1 MADFDWDAQEGADA
15 KDFDWGSQE
24 NAEKSSQLETGI
36 MHGLQGAT
44 AGFLDELSGA
54 GEAAG
59 RVVGVEGL
67 GGSFSDVGLAKGG
80 PTLRMDVLKKAYE
93 NSRDRKRA
101 MLATQAKDNPGT
113 AATANFVGMV
123 GSPVNKLAKGLSL
136 AKGGALL
143 GGINSLGA
151 SDADTASGVLTDT
164 AIGTGT
170 GLVLGKSIEKA
181 SPLISAGLDK
191 ASKGARSLATKM
203 AARALGAERGTI
215 KSIGA
220 DKVFKA
226 GAQALD
232 EGVLS
237 PFAATDDLIARNQAT
252 KDAGGK
258 LMGKAY
264 DAIDEAGASTFSP
277 LKVAEEVDDTLG
289 NFYRSPINK
298 GETRQLENTIESIMM
313 RNADDA
319 SAIPLREAQ
328 LLKEELQKVAN
339 WKNKLNVTDKER
351 MARDAYGIVSRN
363 IDDAVEQGGE
373 AVNQAGLGET
383 LKQGKSLFS
392 NASTAGQLLEN
403 KFAREQG
410 NNLLGLTDA
419 ITGAGALG
427 YGASTDDWGTAG
439 AIMLGKKGLQK
450 YGSQNSAL
458 ALNKVSKMLMRSPR
472 LAELATK
479 NPNAFNSLAQ
489 SIAERASQALPK
501 AASFD
506 PTKPGDDK
514 DARDAFLEY

>member
-1 MADFDWDAQEGADA
+1 
-15 KDFDWGSQE
+15 
-24 NAEKSSQLETGI
+24 
-36 MHGLQGAT
+36 
-44 AGFLDELSGA
+44 
-54 GEAAG
+54 
-59 RVVGVEGL
+59 
-67 GGSFSDVGLAKGG
+67 
-80 PTLRMDVLKKAYE
+80 
-93 NSRDRKRA
+93 
-101 MLATQAKDNPGT
+101 
-113 AATANFVGMV
+113 
-123 GSPVNKLAKGLSL
+123 
-136 AKGGALL
+136 
-143 GGINSLGA
+143 
-151 SDADTASGVLTDT
+151 
-164 AIGTGT
+164 
-170 GLVLGKSIEKA
+170 
-181 SPLISAGLDK
+181 
-191 ASKGARSLATKM
+191 
-203 AARALGAERGTI
+203 
-215 KSIGA
+215 
-220 DKVFKA
+220 
-226 GAQALD
+226 
-232 EGVLS
+232 
-237 PFAATDDLIARNQAT
+237 
-252 KDAGGK
+252 
-258 LMGKAY
+258 MGKAY

-277 LKVAEEVDDTLG
+277 LKVAEEFDDTLG